1 MGTNVEFQNILGN
14 IIQPIILGLRIPP
27 KKKKKIALK
36 QEEPPKK
43 WEELSSSSQY
53 FTLFVPMNE
62 QD

>member
-27 KKKKKIALK
+27 KKKKIALK